1 MLTVEQVKNNIS
13 NYRIENGIVIDK
25 KTNQQVHDENKILE
39 VKSSVLVYRDARSL
53 YERRLRGAPEDYNVY
68 INKALKMYGLN
79 GEENDY
85 PQNKVIREIIEKDGL
100 IQIDYGGNDL
110 LTSEK
115 FSFLCEPKKNYGMA
129 VINYIAHQR
138 GLDIT
143 NLDVTIDLSEF
154 KKMGVSKVNIKY
166 DKNLYE
172 SSKEHLEGNQSSYHY
187 PMAKELNELEEQKK
201 IAKQHN
207 DEDAYRYAQ
216 SNIDRIIKNNQASV
230 SPEKWNSMN
239 IGEQISF
246 VKLKINESKILHEKD
261 AFDYWNA
268 TLNNLEKKVQNSPN
282 DSENDYERNFDVMIN
297 NLKDQTLQISTE
309 YKQMLLDG
317 YIDDDE
323 LSTLINELK
332 DLVDNAI
339 SIKSKFWKIKASIL
353 EVK

>member
-1 MLTVEQVKNNIS
+1 MKNFRF
-13 NYRIENGIVIDK
+13 YV
-25 KTNQQVHDENKILE
+25 
-39 VKSSVLVYRDARSL
+39 
-53 YERRLRGAPEDYNVY
+53 
-68 INKALKMYGLN
+68 
-79 GEENDY
+79 
-85 PQNKVIREIIEKDGL
+85 
-100 IQIDYGGNDL
+100 
-110 LTSEK
+110 
-115 FSFLCEPKKNYGMA
+115 
-129 VINYIAHQR
+129 
-138 GLDIT
+138 T

-268 TLNNLEKKVQNSPN
+268 TLNNLEKKVQNRPN

-297 NLKDQTLQISTE
+297 NLQISTE